1 MLLLVFDILDYCKI
15 ILGKTIKLNL
25 SEFFLWQYILE
36 IKDLFNL
43 QGK

>member
-15 ILGKTIKLNL
+15 ILGKPIKLNL
-25 SEFFLWQYILE
+25 SEICLGQYIQE